1 MKGVEFAM
9 KMKEVCKQTGLTER
23 TIRYYVEEGLV
34 SPEVSVRNGREYREY
49 SAKDVEELST
59 IAGLRKLFFTIDEIK
74 DMQQQPSRIGEIL
87 SAYKLKLANDAKS
100 KAAIVEALNEISPS
114 ELRDVAS
121 IASRLKDMS
130 EKLPLPQR
138 DINPNFG
145 KFETGTKAERAHEY
159 GRFVERQAKQF
170 KRGKTIVYTIAILNV
185 VMAIVSFVL
194 NFNILSLIIQIV
206 LAICLIAGV
215 TWVRYLFAAGA
226 ALAVFISI
234 QLLVVSV
241 SEGLIGLIIYSFI
254 VMAYCSI
261 SSFLLFKSEAV
272 SEFLYAQKN
281 G

>member
-1 MKGVEFAM
+1 M
-9 KMKEVCKQTGLTER
+9 KMKEVCKHTGLTER

-49 SAKDVEELST
+49 SAKDVEELNT

-74 DMQQQPSRIGEIL
+74 DMQLQPERIGEIL
-87 SAYKLKLANDAKS
+87 SAYKLKLANDAKA
-100 KAAIVEALNEISPS
+100 KAAIVEALNGIAPG

-121 IASRLKDMS
+121 IASKLKDMS

-145 KFETGTKAERAHEY
+145 KFETGTKAEREQEY
-159 GRFVERQAKQF
+159 SRFVERQAKQF
-170 KRGKTIVYTIAILNV
+170 KRGKVIVYTIAILNIA
-185 VMAIVSFVL
+185 MALFSFIL
-194 NFNILSLIIQIV
+194 SFNILTLIVQVV
-206 LAICLIAGV
+206 LAVCLIVGV
-215 TWVRYLFAAGA
+215 TWVRYLFAVGA
-226 ALAVFISI
+226 AMAVFLSV
-234 QLLVVSV
+234 QLLVMSV
-241 SEGLIGLIIYSFI
+241 SEGLIGFIIYTLCLI
-254 VMAYCSI
+254 VYSGI

>member
-1 MKGVEFAM
+1 M
-9 KMKEVCKQTGLTER
+9 KMKDVCKQTGLTER

-49 SAKDVEELST
+49 SAKDVEELNT

-74 DMQQQPSRIGEIL
+74 DMQQQPNRIGEIL
-87 SAYKLKLANDAKS
+87 SAYKLKLANDAKA
-100 KAAIVEALNEISPS
+100 KAAIVEALNGISPS

-121 IASRLKDMS
+121 IASKLRDMS

-145 KFETGTKAERAHEY
+145 KFETGTKAEREQEY

-170 KRGKTIVYTIAILNV
+170 KRGKFIVYTIAALNIA
-185 VMAIVSFVL
+185 MAIFSFSL
-194 NFNILSLIIQIV
+194 NFDILSLIVQIV
-206 LAICLIAGV
+206 LAACLILGV
-215 TWVRYLFAAGA
+215 TWVRYFFAVGA
-226 ALAVFISI
+226 ALAVFFSV
-234 QLLVVSV
+234 QLLVLSV
-241 SEGLIGLIIYSFI
+241 SEGLIGFIIYSI
-254 VMAYCSI
+254 SI
-261 SSFLLFKSEAV
+261 IIYSGISCFLLFKSEAV